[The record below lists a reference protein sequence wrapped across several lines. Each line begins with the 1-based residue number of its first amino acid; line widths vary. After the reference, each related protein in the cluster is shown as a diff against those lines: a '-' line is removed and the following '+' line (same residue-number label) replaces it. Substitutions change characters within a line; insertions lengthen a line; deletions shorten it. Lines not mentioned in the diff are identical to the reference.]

1 MGIQGAP
8 LLALPSSAVG
18 NEYKAVPRPLKV
30 ARAEGRRAASQ
41 GPRGTGHCRRFV
53 DELTFFRREMPRC
66 CLRWR
71 GLALPPTASPRQGAS
86 PAPEQRLRRAQRLA
100 QVACWPARRLR
111 APASWSGVSV
121 RKARPA
127 FLPGSVCLEH
137 PALSARGME
146 VAAAVGGAGSPP
158 TPTPP
163 RMLHEAAAG
172 PTPSPAR
179 PAANEVSPGAGVS
192 SALRRAC
199 SLGGCDLDA
208 NVLSKV
214 RRTMR
219 VRESCAQGC
228 AHDVRQRGT
237 NKVPKFARFRLARHS
252 VWQACFFVLSRKVT
266 LLRSA

>member
-41 GPRGTGHCRRFV
+41 GPPASAFRRFGCIFSV
-53 DELTFFRREMPRC
+53 VHMLRC
-66 CLRWR
+66 CRRWR

-163 RMLHEAAAG
+163 RMLHEASAG

>member
-1 MGIQGAP
+1 MLPSLEGARTP
-8 LLALPSSAVG
+8 AHRLAAPGRLPCPRAEAPTRAAPRAGRLLARSPPAH
-18 NEYKAVPRPLKV
+18 
-30 ARAEGRRAASQ
+30 AA
-41 GPRGTGHCRRFV
+41 G
-53 DELTFFRREMPRC
+53 
-66 CLRWR
+66 
-71 GLALPPTASPRQGAS
+71 
-86 PAPEQRLRRAQRLA
+86 
-100 QVACWPARRLR
+100 